1 MRLTLI
7 FSFFLSLNFLLI
19 LFPRL
24 MPNVISVEST
34 IFWMFWV
41 NGLFILSLILPARA
55 SYLFHTSNKANL
67 FSRAMIGQ
75 LSRK

>member
-7 FSFFLSLNFLLI
+7 FSFFLSLNFLLV

-41 NGLFILSLILPARA
+41 NGLFFLTLILPARA
-55 SYLFHTSNKANL
+55 SYVFTPSNKGNL
-67 FSRAMIGQ
+67 FSRAMANK
-75 LSRK
+75 LSTT